1 MTSSCAWH
9 WRIALVEADLNM
21 GSLAVYGIPV
31 PSIAAY
37 NDSSRETTRS
47 QGEQALHGFA
57 KIDFLWDRLTRVQA
71 WRLRKFI
78 DEAKDGTGW
87 LYMTVDLNDDSAPG
101 EQWADVR
108 GKPHRDPAQADAG
121 PISGRIGQGSFSN
134 YTILLNNVVILNNP
148 SNYTDA

>member
-9 WRIALVEADLNM
+9 WRIALVEADLVM

-37 NDSSRETTRS
+37 NDSSRATSRS

-57 KIDFLWDRLTRVQA
+57 KIDFMWDRLTREQA
-71 WRLRKFI
+71 WRLRKFM
-78 DEAKDGTGW
+78 DDAKNGVGW
-87 LYMTVDLNDDSAPG
+87 LYMTVDINDDSAPG

-108 GKPHRDPAQADAG
+108 GKPHRDPTQADAG
-121 PISGRIGQGSFSN
+121 PIMGRIGQGSFSN
-134 YTILLNNVVILNNP
+134 YTMFLNNVVILNNP